1 MIGWIAYAMA
11 AALVALYFLERNERT
26 KLKARLVAL
35 EVKAGTRWSP

>member
-11 AALVALYFLERNERT
+11 AALVVLYFMERDEHI